1 MTYEAA
7 DGNPKARAAVQ
18 RVTAD
23 LELEIN
29 FDLIERRRSIRP
41 IPCPEAVE
49 HNDEESWS
57 TWSELM
63 ALPVEQTASEALA
76 TLRELLRRKVQ
87 PGDSR

>member
-1 MTYEAA
+1 MTDDAA
-7 DGNPKARAAVQ
+7 EGNPKARAATQ

-23 LELEIN
+23 IELEIN

-41 IPCPEAVE
+41 IPCPEAIE
-49 HNDEESWS
+49 QNDEESWS

-76 TLRELLRRKVQ
+76 TLRELLRRKVP